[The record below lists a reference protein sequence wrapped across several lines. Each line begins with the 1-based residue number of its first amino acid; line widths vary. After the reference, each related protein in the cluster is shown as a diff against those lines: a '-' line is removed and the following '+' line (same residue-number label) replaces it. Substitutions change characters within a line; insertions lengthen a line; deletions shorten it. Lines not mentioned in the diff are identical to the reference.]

1 MEKLDNFDKRL
12 RNIAFI
18 LILIAILLLTFW
30 VILFLHSPDNTSPLL
45 MSIGTALL
53 LAGILLFTRIQ
64 YVIWMKKR
72 YK

>member
-64 YVIWMKKR
+64 YMIWMKKR